1 MTETETN
8 QNSGADTR
16 QAEVATDVVRDIL
29 AGAGLAA
36 DVQFSQED
44 EDINIDVTGDDLGF
58 AIGRRAQTL
67 DAIQL
72 IAYLISAKAVDP
84 DERRRVSVDI
94 DEYRAAR
101 EEELFDLADRAVRD
115 ALASGQP
122 VELKPMTSNE
132 RRSVHHY
139 LLDNGD
145 VDTHSV
151 GEDPD
156 RRIVVSPAGA
166 KSPRPLHVLRIPPG
180 RRTNSIVS
188 PGGAWAWRS
197 PGPRSGRSAR
207 LATST
212 SRTAFPAWRSTS
224 FATRKASLTSARE
237 LDFPVWFW
245 V

>member
-1 MTETETN
+1 MTDTETTQTSSEE
-8 QNSGADTR
+8 TR
-16 QAEVATDVVRDIL
+16 QAEVAASIVRDIL

-36 DVQFSQED
+36 EVSYSQEE

-72 IAYLISAKAVDP
+72 IAYLVSAKAVDP
-84 DERRRVSVDI
+84 DDRRRVSVDI

-115 ALASGQP
+115 ALSTSQA

-139 LLDNGD
+139 LIDNGD

-156 RRIVVSPAGA
+156 RRIVVTPAG
-166 KSPRPLHVLRIPPG
+166 S
-180 RRTNSIVS
+180 
-188 PGGAWAWRS
+188 
-197 PGPRSGRSAR
+197 
-207 LATST
+207 
-212 SRTAFPAWRSTS
+212 
-224 FATRKASLTSARE
+224 
-237 LDFPVWFW
+237 
-245 V
+245 

>member
-1 MTETETN
+1 MSETETN
-8 QNSGADTR
+8 QISSDDTR
-16 QAEVATDVVRDIL
+16 QAEVATGVVRDIL
-29 AGAGLAA
+29 AGAGLEAE
-36 DVQFSQED
+36 VQFSQED

-166 KSPRPLHVLRIPPG
+166 
-180 RRTNSIVS
+180 
-188 PGGAWAWRS
+188 
-197 PGPRSGRSAR
+197 
-207 LATST
+207 
-212 SRTAFPAWRSTS
+212 
-224 FATRKASLTSARE
+224 
-237 LDFPVWFW
+237 
-245 V
+245 

>member
-1 MTETETN
+1 MNDSEATTST
-8 QNSGADTR
+8 SGDDIR
-16 QAEVATDVVRDIL
+16 QAEVAVGIVRDIL
-29 AGAGLAA
+29 AGAGLPA
-36 DVQFSQED
+36 DVSYSQDED
-44 EDINIDVTGDDLGF
+44 DINIDVNGDDLGF

-72 IAYLISAKAVDP
+72 IAYLVSAKAVDP

-115 ALASGQP
+115 ALSSGQP

-151 GEDPD
+151 GEDPE
-156 RRIVVSPAGA
+156 RRIVVTPAGA
-166 KSPRPLHVLRIPPG
+166 
-180 RRTNSIVS
+180 
-188 PGGAWAWRS
+188 
-197 PGPRSGRSAR
+197 
-207 LATST
+207 
-212 SRTAFPAWRSTS
+212 
-224 FATRKASLTSARE
+224 
-237 LDFPVWFW
+237 
-245 V
+245 

>member
-1 MTETETN
+1 MTTEEAERN
-8 QNSGADTR
+8 ISPDDTR
-16 QAEVATDVVRDIL
+16 QAEVATDIVSDIL
-29 AGAGLAA
+29 AGAGLEAE
-36 DVQFSQED
+36 VEYSQEG
-44 EDINIDVTGDDLGF
+44 EDILIDVSGDDLGF

-72 IAYLISAKAVDP
+72 IAYLVSAKAVDP

-101 EEELFDLADRAVRD
+101 EEELFDLADKAVRD
-115 ALASGQP
+115 AIASEQP

-156 RRIVVSPAGA
+156 RRIVVTPAG
-166 KSPRPLHVLRIPPG
+166 S
-180 RRTNSIVS
+180 
-188 PGGAWAWRS
+188 
-197 PGPRSGRSAR
+197 
-207 LATST
+207 
-212 SRTAFPAWRSTS
+212 
-224 FATRKASLTSARE
+224 
-237 LDFPVWFW
+237 
-245 V
+245 

>member
-1 MTETETN
+1 MTDTETTQTPSEE
-8 QNSGADTR
+8 TR
-16 QAEVATDVVRDIL
+16 QAELAASIVRDIL
-29 AGAGLAA
+29 SGAGLEAQ
-36 DVQFSQED
+36 VSYSQEE

-72 IAYLISAKAVDP
+72 IAYLVSAKAVDP
-84 DERRRVSVDI
+84 DDRRRVSVDI

-115 ALASGQP
+115 AIATSQS

-156 RRIVVSPAGA
+156 RRIVVTPAG
-166 KSPRPLHVLRIPPG
+166 S
-180 RRTNSIVS
+180 
-188 PGGAWAWRS
+188 
-197 PGPRSGRSAR
+197 
-207 LATST
+207 
-212 SRTAFPAWRSTS
+212 
-224 FATRKASLTSARE
+224 
-237 LDFPVWFW
+237 
-245 V
+245 

>member
-1 MTETETN
+1 MSDTETTN
-8 QNSGADTR
+8 QTSSDETR
-16 QAEVATDVVRDIL
+16 QAEVALGVVRDIL
-29 AGAGLAA
+29 SGAGLDAQ
-36 DVQFSQED
+36 VSYSQEE

-72 IAYLISAKAVDP
+72 IAYLVSAKAVDP

-115 ALASGQP
+115 AISSGQA

-139 LLDNGD
+139 LIDNGD

-156 RRIVVSPAGA
+156 RRIVVTPAGA
-166 KSPRPLHVLRIPPG
+166 
-180 RRTNSIVS
+180 
-188 PGGAWAWRS
+188 
-197 PGPRSGRSAR
+197 
-207 LATST
+207 
-212 SRTAFPAWRSTS
+212 
-224 FATRKASLTSARE
+224 
-237 LDFPVWFW
+237 
-245 V
+245 